1 MMKIVNLYRVET
13 IAEWHA
19 PAVFV
24 PPDCGHIADKYIGQ
38 IPFTV
43 RFARFDRNA
52 PAQCGLHATEFT
64 MSQFI
69 KPSLGR
75 YAAIHNFDIPRHL
88 GTRYDLQGTFLP
100 EPGNTVVCHLV
111 NGSASQRAVIEV
123 RNRML
128 SMPDSGKLTFTPV
141 SSLHMTLF
149 QGIIEYRRA
158 LPYWPLDVP
167 LNTGIDEMTGLYLD
181 RLRQFESLGSFQ
193 IKVIDVTPVG
203 LTVSGATSEDDA
215 VIKKWRDALAVPFG
229 YRHPDHD
236 AYVFHVT
243 FAYPVDW
250 LDDDRLP
257 AWQKLL
263 DECLL
268 YLERTASII
277 EIHPPAF
284 CSFKD
289 MNHFEEL
296 LVLGNS
302 HHEASAWS
310 MSK

>member
-1 MMKIVNLYRVET
+1 
-13 IAEWHA
+13 
-19 PAVFV
+19 
-24 PPDCGHIADKYIGQ
+24 
-38 IPFTV
+38 
-43 RFARFDRNA
+43 
-52 PAQCGLHATEFT
+52 
-64 MSQFI
+64 MSQSI
-69 KPSLGR
+69 KPSLAR
-75 YAAIHNFDIPRHL
+75 YAASTNFDIPRHL
-88 GTRYDLQGTFLP
+88 GTRYDVIGTFLP

-111 NGSASQRAVIEV
+111 DGSASERAVIEV
-123 RNRML
+123 RDRML

-158 LPYWPLDVP
+158 LPYWPLDIP
-167 LNTGIDEMTGLYLD
+167 LNTGIHEMTRLYLD

-203 LTVSGATSEDDA
+203 LTVSGATSEDEA

-236 AYVFHVT
+236 AYVFHIT
-243 FAYPVDW
+243 FAYPVEW
-250 LDDDRLP
+250 LTDDRLP
-257 AWQKLL
+257 AWQKQL

-268 YLERTASII
+268 YLVRTTPII

-284 CSFKD
+284 CSFTD

-296 LVLGNS
+296 LVLGNK
-302 HHEASAWS
+302 HHLASASS
-310 MSK
+310 MAK

>member
-1 MMKIVNLYRVET
+1 
-13 IAEWHA
+13 
-19 PAVFV
+19 
-24 PPDCGHIADKYIGQ
+24 
-38 IPFTV
+38 
-43 RFARFDRNA
+43 
-52 PAQCGLHATEFT
+52 

-69 KPSLGR
+69 KPSLAR
-75 YAAIHNFDIPRHL
+75 YAAGSNSDMSRHL
-88 GTRYDLQGTFLP
+88 GTRYTAEGAFLP

-111 NGSASQRAVIEV
+111 DSSASQRAVVEV
-123 RNRML
+123 RERML
-128 SMPDSGKLTFTPV
+128 SMPDSDKLTFTPV

-158 LPYWPLDVP
+158 LPYWPADVP
-167 LNTGIDEMTGLYLD
+167 LATSIDEMTRLYLD
-181 RLRQFESLGSFQ
+181 RLRQFERLGSFQ

-203 LTVSGATSEDDA
+203 LTVSGATSEDEA

-243 FAYPVDW
+243 FAYPIDW

-268 YLERTASII
+268 YLERTAPII
-277 EIHPPAF
+277 EIYPPAF

-296 LVLGNS
+296 LVLGGE
-302 HHEASAWS
+302 HHQASAVH
-310 MSK
+310 MAK

>member
-1 MMKIVNLYRVET
+1 
-13 IAEWHA
+13 
-19 PAVFV
+19 
-24 PPDCGHIADKYIGQ
+24 
-38 IPFTV
+38 
-43 RFARFDRNA
+43 
-52 PAQCGLHATEFT
+52 
-64 MSQFI
+64 MSQTA
-69 KPSLGR
+69 KPSLAR
-75 YAAIHNFDIPRHL
+75 YAASRNFDMPRHL
-88 GTRYDLQGTFLP
+88 GTRYNAEGTFLP

-111 NGSASQRAVIEV
+111 GGSASERAVNEV
-123 RNRML
+123 RDRML

-158 LPYWPLDVP
+158 LPYWPADVA
-167 LNTGIDEMTGLYLD
+167 LATSIDDMTRLYLD
-181 RLRQFESLGSFQ
+181 RLKSLGGFGTFK

-203 LTVSGATSEDDA
+203 LTVTGASSEDEA

-236 AYVFHVT
+236 TYVFHIT
-243 FAYPVDW
+243 FAYLVDW

-268 YLERTASII
+268 YLESAAPII
-277 EIHPPAF
+277 EIRPPAF

-296 LVLGNS
+296 LVLGNK
-302 HHEASAWS
+302 HHLESASS
-310 MSK
+310 MAR

>member
-1 MMKIVNLYRVET
+1 
-13 IAEWHA
+13 
-19 PAVFV
+19 
-24 PPDCGHIADKYIGQ
+24 
-38 IPFTV
+38 
-43 RFARFDRNA
+43 
-52 PAQCGLHATEFT
+52 
-64 MSQFI
+64 MSQSI
-69 KPSLGR
+69 KPSLTR
-75 YAAIHNFDIPRHL
+75 YASSNFGTPRHL
-88 GTRYDLQGTFLP
+88 GTRYNANGTFLP

-111 NGSASQRAVIEV
+111 NGSASERAVIEV
-123 RNRML
+123 RDRML
-128 SMPDSGKLTFTPV
+128 SMPDSGKLAFTPV

-167 LNTGIDEMTGLYLD
+167 LNTSIDEMTRLYLD
-181 RLRQFESLGSFQ
+181 RLREFGGFGTFK

-203 LTVSGATSEDDA
+203 LTVTGASSEDEA
-215 VIKKWRDALAVPFG
+215 VIRKWRDALAVPFG

-236 AYVFHVT
+236 NYVFHIT

-250 LDDDRLP
+250 LADDHLP
-257 AWQKLL
+257 TWQKLL

-268 YLERTASII
+268 YLERTAPII

-296 LVLGNS
+296 LVLGNKR
-302 HHEASAWS
+302 HPASALS